1 MSRGVSRFARVAAF
15 AGLVAVVAFWTAQA
29 AAPQTPA
36 KPAAKPVPKSA
47 PAASA
52 KSPPVPLLWKVSDN
66 DSSLY
71 LLGSFHMLLPG
82 DYPLSKDVDA
92 AFADSGDVVFEIPPE
107 EMSSPTLAIRM
118 GQAALRADGK
128 QLDSALPAATAK
140 RLDAWMERNADAMRK
155 AGMPDQMLQLFEP
168 WFVGLTVSVVEM
180 GKQGL
185 DPKLGL
191 DQHFSADAQA
201 AKKPTSGLETGDE
214 QIAFLDGMGEAEQV
228 QFLDE
233 TLQEAA
239 DGSKEVARLHAAWR
253 AGDADTLWNGMA
265 VEMRDEYPALYKRIN
280 VARNDA
286 WVPKLEQ
293 RLRGSHDANT
303 LVVVGSLHLLGS
315 DGVVEKLRA
324 RGYKVERI
332 CGACATPAA
341 AGAR

>member
-1 MSRGVSRFARVAAF
+1 VNRRGLR
-15 AGLVAVVAFWTAQA
+15 AGLAIAGIVVAVVLSTAL
-29 AAPQTPA
+29 AAPKA
-36 KPAAKPVPKSA
+36 SKPAAKPA
-47 PAASA
+47 PAAA
-52 KSPPVPLLWKVSDN
+52 KGPPVPLLWKVSDK

-71 LLGSFHMLLPG
+71 LLGSFHMLQPG
-82 DYPLSKDVDA
+82 DYPLSKDVAA
-92 AFADSGDVVFEIPPE
+92 AFADSADVVFEIPPG
-107 EMSSPTLAIRM
+107 EMASPALAM
-118 GQAALRADGK
+118 KMAQAALRGDGK
-128 QLDSALPAATAK
+128 QLDAALPATTAK
-140 RLDAWMERNADAMRK
+140 RLDAWVAKNSDALQK
-155 AGMPDQMLQLFEP
+155 AGIPGQMLQMFEP

-191 DQHFSADAQA
+191 DLHFSGDAQS
-201 AKKPTSGLETGDE
+201 AKKPASGLETGDE

-239 DGSKEVARLHAAWR
+239 EGSGEVQRLHAAWR
-253 AGDADTLWNGMA
+253 AGDAATLWNVMA

-293 RLRGSHDANT
+293 RLRDSHDANT
-303 LVVVGSLHLLGS
+303 MVVVGSLHLLGG

-324 RGYKVERI
+324 KGYKVERI
-332 CGACATPAA
+332 CSACDASAMGGRP
-341 AGAR
+341 

>member
-1 MSRGVSRFARVAAF
+1 VNRRGLR
-15 AGLVAVVAFWTAQA
+15 AGLAIAGIAVVLSTAL
-29 AAPQTPA
+29 AAPKA
-36 KPAAKPVPKSA
+36 SKPAAKPA
-47 PAASA
+47 PAAAA
-52 KSPPVPLLWKVSDN
+52 KGPPVPLLWKVSDK

-71 LLGSFHMLLPG
+71 LLGSFHMLQPG
-82 DYPLSKDVDA
+82 DYPLSKDVAA
-92 AFADSGDVVFEIPPE
+92 AFADSADVVFEIPPGD
-107 EMSSPTLAIRM
+107 MASPALAM
-118 GQAALRADGK
+118 KMAQAALRGDGK
-128 QLDSALPAATAK
+128 QLDAALPATTAK
-140 RLDAWMERNADAMRK
+140 RLDAWVAKNSDALQK
-155 AGMPDQMLQLFEP
+155 AGIPGQMLQMFEP

-191 DQHFSADAQA
+191 DLHFSGDAQS
-201 AKKPTSGLETGDE
+201 AKKPASGLETGDE

-239 DGSKEVARLHAAWR
+239 EGSGEVQRLHAAWR
-253 AGDADTLWNGMA
+253 AGDAATLWNVMA

-293 RLRGSHDANT
+293 RLRDSHDANT
-303 LVVVGSLHLLGS
+303 MVVVGSLHLLGG

-324 RGYKVERI
+324 KGYKVERI
-332 CGACATPAA
+332 CSACDASAMGGRP
-341 AGAR
+341 

>member
-1 MSRGVSRFARVAAF
+1 MSNGVRSRFARVAALV
-15 AGLVAVVAFWTAQA
+15 GLFAVVALWSAQA
-29 AAPQTPA
+29 AAPKKTSKSA
-36 KPAAKPVPKSA
+36 RKPAA
-47 PAASA
+47 ASVA
-52 KSPPVPLLWKVSDN
+52 KAPPVPLLWKVSDA

-92 AFADSGDVVFEIPPE
+92 AFADSKDVVFEIPPE
-107 EMSSPTLAIRM
+107 EMSSPTLAMRM
-118 GQAALRADGK
+118 GQAALRSDGK
-128 QLDSALPAATAK
+128 QLDAGLPPATAK
-140 RLDAWMERNADAMRK
+140 RLDAWVDANEDALQK
-155 AGMPDQMLQLFEP
+155 AGIPAQMLQLFEP
-168 WFVGLTVSVVEM
+168 WFVGLTVSIVEM
-180 GKQGL
+180 SKQGL

-191 DQHFSADAQA
+191 DLHFSTDAQA
-201 AKKPTSGLETGDE
+201 AKKPTSGLETGEE

-239 DGSKEVARLHAAWR
+239 EGSKEVRRLHAAWR

-265 VEMRDEYPALYKRIN
+265 LEMRSDYPALYKRIN

-286 WVPKLEQ
+286 WVSKLDQ
-293 RLRGSHDANT
+293 RLRDAHDDNT

-324 RGYKVERI
+324 KGYKVERI
-332 CGACATPAA
+332 CSACTT
-341 AGAR
+341 AR

>member
-1 MSRGVSRFARVAAF
+1 VNRRGLR
-15 AGLVAVVAFWTAQA
+15 AGLAIAGIVVAVVLSTAL
-29 AAPQTPA
+29 AAPKA
-36 KPAAKPVPKSA
+36 SKPAAKPA
-47 PAASA
+47 PAAA
-52 KSPPVPLLWKVSDN
+52 KGPPVPLVWKVSDK

-71 LLGSFHMLLPG
+71 LLGSFHMLQPG
-82 DYPLSKDVDA
+82 DYPLSKDVAA
-92 AFADSGDVVFEIPPE
+92 AFADSADVVFEIPPG
-107 EMSSPTLAIRM
+107 EMASPTLAM
-118 GQAALRADGK
+118 KMAQAALRGDGK
-128 QLDSALPAATAK
+128 PLDAALPAATAK
-140 RLDAWMERNADAMRK
+140 RLDAWVAKNSDALQK
-155 AGMPDQMLQLFEP
+155 AGIPGQMLQMFEP

-191 DQHFSADAQA
+191 DLHFSGDAQS
-201 AKKPTSGLETGDE
+201 AKKPASGLETGDE

-239 DGSKEVARLHAAWR
+239 EGSGEVQRLHAAWR
-253 AGDADTLWNGMA
+253 AGDAATLWNVMA

-293 RLRGSHDANT
+293 RLRDSHDANT
-303 LVVVGSLHLLGS
+303 MVVVGSLHLLGG

-324 RGYKVERI
+324 KGYKVERI
-332 CGACATPAA
+332 CSACDASAMGGRP
-341 AGAR
+341 

>member
-1 MSRGVSRFARVAAF
+1 MSRGMHAGIALAVMLVAA
-15 AGLVAVVAFWTAQA
+15 ASHSAQA
-29 AAPQTPA
+29 APPP
-36 KPAAKPVPKSA
+36 KSAAKPVPV
-47 PAASA
+47 AAA
-52 KSPPVPLLWKVSDN
+52 KAPPVPLLWKVSDK

-92 AFADSGDVVFEIPPE
+92 AFAESGDVVFEIPPA
-107 EMSSPTLAIRM
+107 EMNSPTLGVRM
-118 GQAALRADGK
+118 GQAALRTDGK
-128 QLDSALPAATAK
+128 QLDATLPPETAK
-140 RLDAWMERNADAMRK
+140 RLDAWVERNTDALQK
-155 AGMPDQMLQLFEP
+155 AGIPAQALQLFEP
-168 WFVGLTVSVVEM
+168 WFVGLTVGIVEM
-180 GKQGL
+180 SKQGL

-191 DQHFSADAQA
+191 DLHFSADALA

-214 QIAFLDGMGEAEQV
+214 QIAFLDGMGAAEQV

-239 DGSKEVARLHAAWR
+239 EGSQEVQRLHAAWR
-253 AGDADTLWNGMA
+253 AGDADALWNDMA
-265 VEMRDEYPALYKRIN
+265 VEMRDEYPALYQRIN

-293 RLRGSHDANT
+293 RLHDAHDGST

-324 RGYKVERI
+324 KGYEVERI
-332 CGACATPAA
+332 CSACK
-341 AGAR
+341 

>member
-1 MSRGVSRFARVAAF
+1 MLRGAACASLFA
-15 AGLVAVVAFWTAQA
+15 LVAFWTAQA
-29 AAPQTPA
+29 ASPRTPA
-36 KPAAKPVPKSA
+36 KAAAKPVSRSA
-47 PAASA
+47 PAASSA
-52 KSPPVPLLWKVSDN
+52 KAPPVPLLWKVSDD

-82 DYPLSKDVDA
+82 DYPLSKDVDS
-92 AFADSGDVVFEIPPE
+92 AFADSTDVVFEIPPE
-107 EMSSPTLAIRM
+107 EMTSPTLAMRM
-118 GQAALRADGK
+118 GQAALRNDGK
-128 QLDSALPAATAK
+128 QLDAALPPATAT
-140 RLDAWMERNADAMRK
+140 RLDAWVERNADAMQK
-155 AGMPDQMLQLFEP
+155 AGMPGQMLQLFEP

-191 DQHFSADAQA
+191 DQHFSADALA
-201 AKKPTSGLETGDE
+201 ARKPTSGLETGDE

-239 DGSKEVARLHAAWR
+239 EGSKEVQRLHAAWR

-293 RLRGSHDANT
+293 RLRASHGANT
-303 LVVVGSLHLLGS
+303 LVVVGSLHLLGA

-324 RGYKVERI
+324 KGYKVERI
-332 CGACATPAA
+332 CSACAQV
-341 AGAR
+341 R

>member
-1 MSRGVSRFARVAAF
+1 VNRRGLR
-15 AGLVAVVAFWTAQA
+15 AGLAIAGIVVAVVLSTAL
-29 AAPQTPA
+29 AAPKA
-36 KPAAKPVPKSA
+36 SKPAAKPA
-47 PAASA
+47 PAAA
-52 KSPPVPLLWKVSDN
+52 KGPPVPRLWKVSDK

-71 LLGSFHMLLPG
+71 LLGSFHMLQPG
-82 DYPLSKDVDA
+82 DYPLSKDVAA
-92 AFADSGDVVFEIPPE
+92 AFADSADVVFEIPPG
-107 EMSSPTLAIRM
+107 EMASPALAM
-118 GQAALRADGK
+118 KMAQAALRGDGK
-128 QLDSALPAATAK
+128 QLDAALPATTAK
-140 RLDAWMERNADAMRK
+140 RLDAWVAKNSDALQK
-155 AGMPDQMLQLFEP
+155 AGIPGQMLQMFEP

-191 DQHFSADAQA
+191 DLHFSGDAQS
-201 AKKPTSGLETGDE
+201 AKKPASGLETGDE

-239 DGSKEVARLHAAWR
+239 EGSGEVQRLHAAWR
-253 AGDADTLWNGMA
+253 AGDAATLWNVMA

-293 RLRGSHDANT
+293 RLRDSHDANT
-303 LVVVGSLHLLGS
+303 MVVVGSLHLLGG

-324 RGYKVERI
+324 KGYKVERI
-332 CGACATPAA
+332 CSACDASAMGGRP
-341 AGAR
+341 

>member
-1 MSRGVSRFARVAAF
+1 VNRRGLR
-15 AGLVAVVAFWTAQA
+15 AGLAIAGIVVAVVLSTAL
-29 AAPQTPA
+29 AAPKA
-36 KPAAKPVPKSA
+36 SKPAAKPA
-47 PAASA
+47 PAAA
-52 KSPPVPLLWKVSDN
+52 KGPPVPLLWKVSDK

-71 LLGSFHMLLPG
+71 LLGSFHMLQPG
-82 DYPLSKDVDA
+82 DYPLSKDVAA
-92 AFADSGDVVFEIPPE
+92 AFADSADVVFEIPPG
-107 EMSSPTLAIRM
+107 EMASPALAM
-118 GQAALRADGK
+118 KMAQAALRGDGK
-128 QLDSALPAATAK
+128 QLDAALPAATAK
-140 RLDAWMERNADAMRK
+140 RLDAWVAKNSDALQK
-155 AGMPDQMLQLFEP
+155 AGIPGQMLQMFEP

-191 DQHFSADAQA
+191 DLHFSGDAQS
-201 AKKPTSGLETGDE
+201 AKKPASGLETGDE

-239 DGSKEVARLHAAWR
+239 EGSGEVQRLHAAWR
-253 AGDADTLWNGMA
+253 AGDAATLWNVMA

-293 RLRGSHDANT
+293 RLRDSHDANT
-303 LVVVGSLHLLGS
+303 MVVVGSLHLLGG

-324 RGYKVERI
+324 KGYKVERI
-332 CGACATPAA
+332 CSACDASAMGGRP
-341 AGAR
+341 

>member
-1 MSRGVSRFARVAAF
+1 VSRRIRPWFARGAAC
-15 AGLVAVVAFWTAQA
+15 AGLVGAVALWTAQA
-29 AAPQTPA
+29 APPA
-36 KPAAKPVPKSA
+36 KTAAKPVSKSA

-52 KSPPVPLLWKVSDN
+52 KAPPVPLLWKVSDA

-71 LLGSFHMLLPG
+71 LLGSFHMLQPD

-92 AFADSGDVVFEIPPE
+92 AFADSGDVVFELPPE
-107 EMSSPTLAIRM
+107 EMSSPTLAM
-118 GQAALRADGK
+118 KMAQAALRADGK
-128 QLDSALPAATAK
+128 QLDAALPPATAE
-140 RLDAWMERNADAMRK
+140 RLDKWVDANGAALQQ
-155 AGMPDQMLQLFEP
+155 AGIPSQMLQMFEP
-168 WFVGLTVSVVEM
+168 WFVGLTVGVVEM
-180 GKQGL
+180 SKQGL

-191 DQHFSADAQA
+191 DLHFSADAQA

-239 DGSKEVARLHAAWR
+239 EGSKEVARLHAAWR
-253 AGDADTLWNGMA
+253 AGDAGTLWNGMA
-265 VEMRDEYPALYKRIN
+265 AEMRDEYPALYKRIN

-286 WVPKLEQ
+286 WVPKLER
-293 RLRGSHDANT
+293 RLRDSHDGNT

-324 RGYKVERI
+324 KGYKVERVCSA
-332 CGACATPAA
+332 CGSSVKGRP
-341 AGAR
+341 